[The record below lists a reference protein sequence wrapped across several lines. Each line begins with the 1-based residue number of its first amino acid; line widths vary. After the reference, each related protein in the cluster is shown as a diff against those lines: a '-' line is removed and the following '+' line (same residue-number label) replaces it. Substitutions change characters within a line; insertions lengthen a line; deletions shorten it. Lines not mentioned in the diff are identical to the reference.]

1 MSTSSIASDLARI
14 ALDSLT
20 AGAPRPAP
28 RPSRAFAHGVVLQL
42 IALLC
47 AAAALGCALLALGI
61 AASPILGS
69 AGALLV
75 VSAVLCAGG
84 FAAFVFERRARRR
97 GAPLPPPGPASG
109 VAADALLAGGSSL
122 FQQRPFLTL
131 AAALLAG
138 ALLGWED

>member
-1 MSTSSIASDLARI
+1 M
-14 ALDSLT
+14 
-20 AGAPRPAP
+20 
-28 RPSRAFAHGVVLQL
+28 GVVLQL

-47 AAAALGCALLALGI
+47 AAAALGCALPRAWDRRLADPRLRR
-61 AASPILGS
+61 LRC
-69 AGALLV
+69 LY

-84 FAAFVFERRARRR
+84 FAAFVFEQRARRR

-138 ALLGWED
+138 ALLGWEDLASSASPRPRPVAARRE